1 MRIRQF
7 LGSVSSLYLAGALL
21 LLPAFTN
28 CAPDAPIAPDAPAS
42 TDAPAP
48 PAVPGKAPPIGSV
61 MPDFTLRAYGGNEYT
76 LSELEGKIVVLDFC
90 SHKCPFSRGIDKDIT
105 ALAKTYGPKGVV
117 FLGVD
122 SHNNTPPD
130 EIKEYAAKT
139 EIPFPILK
147 DVGNKYADALGATR
161 TPEIYVLDKELKLA
175 YHGAYDDRKGP
186 DKKAEKHYVKEA
198 LDSLL
203 AGEPVKTPE
212 VKAWGCTIKRAQ

>member
-1 MRIRQF
+1 MQIRQF

-21 LLPAFTN
+21 LLLAFTH

-42 TDAPAP
+42 TTAPAP
-48 PAVPGKAPPIGSV
+48 QAAPGKAPDIGGV

-76 LSELEGKIVVLDFC
+76 LSELQGKIVVLDFC
-90 SHKCPFSRGIDKDIT
+90 SQECPYSRGIDKDISALST
-105 ALAKTYGPKGVV
+105 AYGQKGVV
-117 FLGVD
+117 FLGID
-122 SHNNTPPD
+122 SHKSTSV
-130 EIKEYAAKT
+130 EEIREYAIKEMVL
-139 EIPFPILK
+139 FPILK
-147 DVGNKYADALGATR
+147 DESNKYADAVAATR
-161 TPEIYVLDKELKLA
+161 TPEIYILDRDLKLA

-186 DKKAEKHYVKEA
+186 EKKAEKHYVKEA

>member
-1 MRIRQF
+1 MRIRPF
-7 LGSVSSLYLAGALL
+7 LGSVRGLYLVAVLLL
-21 LLPAFTN
+21 LLPVYSS
-28 CAPDAPIAPDAPAS
+28 CAPAAA
-42 TDAPAP
+42 
-48 PAVPGKAPPIGSV
+48 GKAPPIGSV
-61 MPDFTLRAYGGNEYT
+61 LPDVTMKDYAGQEHT
-76 LSELEGKIVVLDFC
+76 LSKLKGKIVVLDFC